1 MEISALDFNEAQKGK
16 DQCDRD
22 AAVAKKCIRSY
33 MNTGKDVLNAE
44 DIKQTLDSTP
54 STLPNTKTSVVKVM
68 PNDGS
73 IDKARID
80 NITRYHYF
88 KVEEEHFRVREFHN
102 IETGVVVSIQDVSFH
117 ACLDCLKPFPK
128 KFGSFKQNITERKSK
143 ASEILCTNRD
153 CIEVFTSEENLR
165 QHLLSE
171 KHSYLSKPE
180 ELKSSADRIKVL
192 FSQKL
197 REAKICGNVSVPYD
211 SEQLDD
217 STDIL
222 QDTKVSDHCLKTG
235 RNQAGH

>member
-1 MEISALDFNEAQKGK
+1 MAEVQVCKEANLEISALDFNEAQKGK

-22 AAVAKKCIRSY
+22 AAVAKRCIRSY
-33 MNTGKDVLNAE
+33 VNSGKDVLNAE
-44 DIKQTLDSTP
+44 DIREALDSTP

-73 IDKARID
+73 TYKARID

-88 KVEEEHFRVREFHN
+88 KVEKDHFRVWEFHN
-102 IETGVVVSIQDVSFH
+102 IGTGVVVPIQDVSFH

-128 KFGSFKQNITERKSK
+128 KFGSFKQNITGRKSK

-153 CIEVFTSEENLR
+153 CIEVFTSEKNLR

-180 ELKSSADRIKVL
+180 ELKSS
-192 FSQKL
+192 
-197 REAKICGNVSVPYD
+197 
-211 SEQLDD
+211 
-217 STDIL
+217 TD
-222 QDTKVSDHCLKTG
+222 
-235 RNQAGH
+235 